1 MAIITTKY
9 AFGWFGAEGEQ
20 CESFDLSGEL
30 GTYSYSNGK
39 LNFESGSQG
48 FSHDKLKGFTVISL
62 DSDHPTSWTL
72 DSEMGRYKMS
82 GGTGKAPELNKLECG
97 RMYFIHNPNLT
108 EVLIPNFI
116 PTAIDVD
123 MGRVNK

>member
-1 MAIITTKY
+1 MRWVDTKCQ
-9 AFGWFGAEGEQ
+9 EEQ
-20 CESFDLSGEL
+20 
-30 GTYSYSNGK
+30 
-39 LNFESGSQG
+39 
-48 FSHDKLKGFTVISL
+48 V
-62 DSDHPTSWTL
+62 
-72 DSEMGRYKMS
+72 
-82 GGTGKAPELNKLECG
+82 KAPELNKLECG